1 MKLSDSPIL
10 NFFRRMLW
18 FMLTLINWVAYIP
31 TFFVI
36 FVTEIVFMFIVLP
49 IIWVFAGKNVTQKI
63 YDIVFKHSN
72 ENLWFVEPRD
82 RGGCAKFESI
92 IPIHGK
98 YIQEYIDLILPKTD
112 SVY

>member
-1 MKLSDSPIL
+1 MKVSDSPIL

-72 ENLWFVEPRD
+72 EKLWFVEPWD

>member
-18 FMLTLINWVAYIP
+18 FVLTLVNWVVYIP

-36 FVTEIVFMFIVLP
+36 FVTEVVFMFIVLP
-49 IIWVFAGKNVTQKI
+49 IIWMFVGNNVTQKI
-63 YDIVFKHSN
+63 YNNVFKHSN
-72 ENLWFVEPRD
+72 EKLWFVEHWD
-82 RGGCAKFESI
+82 RGGRAKFESM

-98 YIQEYIDLILPKTD
+98 YIQEYIDLVLPKTD

>member
-1 MKLSDSPIL
+1 MKVSDSPIL
-10 NFFRRMLW
+10 NFLRRMLW
-18 FMLTLINWVAYIP
+18 FVLTLVNWVVYIP

-36 FVTEIVFMFIVLP
+36 FVTEVVFMCVLP

-63 YDIVFKHSN
+63 YDGVFKHSN
-72 ENLWFVEPRD
+72 EKLWFVEPWD
-82 RGGCAKFESI
+82 RVGCAKFESM

-98 YIQEYIDLILPKTD
+98 YLQEYIDLLLPKID